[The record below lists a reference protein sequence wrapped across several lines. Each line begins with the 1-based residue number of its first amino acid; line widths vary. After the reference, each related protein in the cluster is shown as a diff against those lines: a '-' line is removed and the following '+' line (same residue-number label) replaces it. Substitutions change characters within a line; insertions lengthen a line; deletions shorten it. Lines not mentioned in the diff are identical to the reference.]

1 MARMVGENGLIIC
14 PDVQDKMLR
23 SLVRRARRAGVEK
36 RIVARQAAP
45 DSLNIADYSGRV
57 DFTLAFAVVHEVP
70 NQESLFRE
78 IHQSMRPGALLLI
91 SEPKGHVSS
100 DAFNKMLTSA
110 KQVGFME
117 VSSPA
122 IKRNLTALLKKV

>member
-1 MARMVGENGLIIC
+1 MARIVGETGLIIC
-14 PDVQDKMLR
+14 PDVQDKMVR
-23 SLVRRARRAGVEK
+23 SLVRRSRQAGFDK
-36 RIVARQAAP
+36 RIVARLAAT
-45 DSLNIADYSGRV
+45 DSLNIADYNGKI
-57 DFTLAFAVVHEVP
+57 DFAPAFAVVHEVP